1 MKLREILKIAI
12 SYEMYIFVKM
22 CLFGAI
28 RRHANLFATIE
39 EVSLFSDVLCGWLVN
54 LKGNCN
60 DLQLY
65 SEMLRYW
72 TNIQ

>member
-39 EVSLFSDVLCGWLVN
+39 EVSLFSDVLCG
-54 LKGNCN
+54 
-60 DLQLY
+60 
-65 SEMLRYW
+65 
-72 TNIQ
+72 